1 MPMTETRGGR
11 EVFGA
16 LRQELLTH
24 LPYTVSAVAL
34 CSAFL
39 AAWNAAFPAGG
50 QLGWPQADFA
60 GVRSF
65 EFFHLTHLYLSALT
79 TTSVFLSHERNVL
92 KALIVSLVTAPAL
105 CTVSDI
111 LVPYGGV
118 RLLGQ
123 SVDFHL
129 CLAEEPVWA
138 WGMLAAGMGSAFG
151 LTRTFS
157 HCSRLSHFGHIFIS
171 TMATVLYIL
180 SESHIEIRSYVLP
193 ILAIVVVAV
202 VVPCLVS
209 DVVVPMS
216 LARHSA
222 CKSNAVA

>member
-1 MPMTETRGGR
+1 MTEARGGG

-24 LPYTVSAVAL
+24 LPYTVGAVAL
-34 CSAFL
+34 CGAFL
-39 AAWNAAFPAGG
+39 AALNAFLTAGG
-50 QLGWPQADFA
+50 RPDWPQAGFA

-79 TTSVFLSHERNVL
+79 TASVFLSHERNVL
-92 KALIVSLVTAPAL
+92 KALFVSLVSAPAL
-105 CTVSDI
+105 CTISDI
-111 LVPYGGV
+111 FIPYAGV

-123 SVDFHL
+123 SIHFHL
-129 CLAEEPVWA
+129 CLAEEPGWA
-138 WGMLAAGMGSAFG
+138 FGMLAAGMGSAFC
-151 LTRTFS
+151 LTRTFN
-157 HCSRLSHFGHIFIS
+157 HCSRISHFGHIFIS

-180 SESHIEIRSYVLP
+180 SESRVAFGSFLAPMLMIVL
-193 ILAIVVVAV
+193 LAV
-202 VVPCLVS
+202 VLPCLVS

-222 CKSNAVA
+222 CKSNEVA